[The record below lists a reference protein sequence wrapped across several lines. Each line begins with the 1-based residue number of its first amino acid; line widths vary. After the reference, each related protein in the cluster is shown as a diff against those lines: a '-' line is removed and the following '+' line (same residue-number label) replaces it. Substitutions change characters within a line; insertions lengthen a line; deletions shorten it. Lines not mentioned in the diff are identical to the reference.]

1 MKRLMLLCP
10 ILLITACTVN
20 KQMYAVGGSKADG
33 TVEMAYDV
41 GAFETAKVDF
51 NDAQSKAAQKC
62 KVWGYKTA
70 EAFGGQRSTCL
81 ARNGFGNCMQSQVIV
96 PFQCTD

>member
-1 MKRLMLLCP
+1 MKSVVVLFFA
-10 ILLITACTVN
+10 LLISACTVN

-51 NDAQSKAAQKC
+51 NDAQSKATQKC
-62 KVWGYKTA
+62 KVWGYKAA
-70 EAFGGQRSTCL
+70 EAFGGQKNTCL
-81 ARNGFGNCMQSQVIV
+81 ARNGFGNCMQSQIIV